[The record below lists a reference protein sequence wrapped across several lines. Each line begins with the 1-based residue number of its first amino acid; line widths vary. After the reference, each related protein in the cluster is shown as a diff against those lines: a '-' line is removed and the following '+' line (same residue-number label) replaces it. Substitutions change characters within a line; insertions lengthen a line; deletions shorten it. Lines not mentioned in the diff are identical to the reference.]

1 MSVHELERLQ
11 EELSPK
17 EDLSQYEGRW
27 IALRNGH
34 VIAVANDPTELRENA
49 EVREDDGILLV
60 GDPASGYF
68 L

>member
-11 EELSPK
+11 LELSPK
-17 EDLSQYEGRW
+17 EDLTPYEGRW
-27 IALRNGH
+27 VALRHGR
-34 VIAVANDPTELRENA
+34 VIAVADDASALRDDP
-49 EVREDDGILLV
+49 EVQDDDGILLV